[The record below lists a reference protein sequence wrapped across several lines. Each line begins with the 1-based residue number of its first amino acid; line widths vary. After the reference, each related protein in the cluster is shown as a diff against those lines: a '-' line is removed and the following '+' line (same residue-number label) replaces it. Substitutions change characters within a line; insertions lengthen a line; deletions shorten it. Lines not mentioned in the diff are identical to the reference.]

1 MNDQNPTQKGNAS
14 EIPTL
19 VPKCPHCSMAVP
31 GLNVSTIILP
41 TPQNPQGDL
50 TFLVPCCPLCNK
62 IITAQFV
69 GHTPRTAGV
78 STPPSNLWAPGR
90 GN

>member
-1 MNDQNPTQKGNAS
+1 MSEQNPTEKGAE

-19 VPKCPHCSMAVP
+19 LPKCPNCGKDVP

-41 TPQNPQGDL
+41 TPANPQGDM
-50 TFLVPCCPLCNK
+50 TFLLPCCPLCNC

-69 GHTPRTAGV
+69 GHTPRVSGV
-78 STPPSNLWAPGR
+78 GTPPPNLWTPGR